1 MYFCYHHPERKATR
15 WVATVGLPSGVHPM
29 CGHCCR
35 SKREHYE
42 FEYENGIDGQEGKSV
57 IERDPNFEE
66 DFTVGYHHTLPVMVW
81 SKMKREDL
89 K

>member
-1 MYFCYHHPERKATR
+1 MSFKCYHHKERKATR
-15 WVATVGLPSGVHPM
+15 WAATVGLPSGVFPL

-35 SKREHYE
+35 SKIDYFTYHYPNE
-42 FEYENGIDGQEGKSV
+42 MGFQSV

-81 SKMKREDL
+81 SKMKKEDL